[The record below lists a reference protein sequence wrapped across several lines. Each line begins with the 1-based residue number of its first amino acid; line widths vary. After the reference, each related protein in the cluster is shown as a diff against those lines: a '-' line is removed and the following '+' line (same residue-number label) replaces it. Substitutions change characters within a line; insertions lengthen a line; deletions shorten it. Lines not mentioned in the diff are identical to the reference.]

1 MNFKSIGLS
10 AAVATAVTIS
20 GAAFLP
26 AQAATLGTSGGFNIK
41 GKATL
46 SSSKPSQPK
55 SFSNPVLNFSTSA
68 NKFKLV
74 LADLTGGFAGHLTT
88 ANPSQVV
95 DVKKLVLTKG
105 LFQGKSVYSFGETPD
120 FIKGLLLDGTPIS
133 FKLFADSLHGTVTNL
148 KMFNLSGSFQGVFTN
163 INNVAVADGTFSL
176 TSGNPNLISIAAT
189 PVPTPA
195 LLPGLVGLGIA
206 ALRKRKSEE
215 IEVETAET
223 AKA

>member
-46 SSSKPSQPK
+46 SNSV
-55 SFSNPVLNFSTSA
+55 SNPTLNFSTSA

-74 LADLTGGFAGHLTT
+74 LADLAGGFAGHLTT

-95 DVKKLVLTKG
+95 DVKKLVLTNLG
-105 LFQGKSVYSFGETPD
+105 MAPGSSTNSLYSFGETPD

-133 FKLFADSLHGTVTNL
+133 FKLFADSLGGTVTNL